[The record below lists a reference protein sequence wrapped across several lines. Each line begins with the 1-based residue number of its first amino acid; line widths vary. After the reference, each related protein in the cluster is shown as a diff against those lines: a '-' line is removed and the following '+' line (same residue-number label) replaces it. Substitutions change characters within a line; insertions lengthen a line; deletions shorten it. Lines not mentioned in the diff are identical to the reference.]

1 MESPSAE
8 QTTTLISDREALEA
22 MFRDDTK
29 GLRTYSPEDAAAF
42 RTLQRELEQ
51 NESASVTPFETK
63 SETGQ
68 IDVETAQSIGNAG
81 IEAAMAVSAGS
92 WQNPD
97 SK

>member
-1 MESPSAE
+1 MENPSAV
-8 QTTTLISDREALEA
+8 QDPTLVSEHKALEE

-29 GLRTYSPEDAAAF
+29 GLGIYSPEDAEAF

-51 NESASVTPFETK
+51 KESTSVTPFETK

-81 IEAAMAVSAGS
+81 IKAAMAVSAGS

-97 SK
+97 NK